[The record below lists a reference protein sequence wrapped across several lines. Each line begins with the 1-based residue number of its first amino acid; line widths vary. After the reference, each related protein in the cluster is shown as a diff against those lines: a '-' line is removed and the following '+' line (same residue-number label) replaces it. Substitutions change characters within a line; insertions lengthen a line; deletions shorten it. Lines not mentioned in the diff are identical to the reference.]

1 LSSDEVAGG
10 EMVKRDGDLN
20 HSLIEGLGP
29 AMNPPPDLFEDVV
42 GSEIAALVDEV
53 DAVLEFGGQGDIVT
67 YCRGRDALE
76 TAGRM
81 PALRMRAGCLRYKC
95 RPAAGAMK
103 PGRCRELRWLD

>member
-1 LSSDEVAGG
+1 
-10 EMVKRDGDLN
+10 
-20 HSLIEGLGP
+20 
-29 AMNPPPDLFEDVV
+29 V

-81 PALRMRAGCLRYKC
+81 PALRNEADVASCAGSTKVLERV
-95 RPAAGAMK
+95 AGAGHPMWWSLEF
-103 PGRCRELRWLD
+103 RDYWFWIVS

>member
-1 LSSDEVAGG
+1 
-10 EMVKRDGDLN
+10 MVKRDGDLN

-53 DAVLEFGGQGDIVT
+53 DSVLEFGGQGDIVT
-67 YCRGRDALE
+67 YCRGQDALE

-81 PALRMRAGCLRYKC
+81 PALRMPASGRRYETRQMSRVVLARLRC
-95 RPAAGAMK
+95 WSEWRGRGIQCGGA
-103 PGRCRELRWLD
+103 

>member
-1 LSSDEVAGG
+1 
-10 EMVKRDGDLN
+10 
-20 HSLIEGLGP
+20 
-29 AMNPPPDLFEDVV
+29 V

-81 PALRMRAGCLRYKC
+81 PALRNAGWRAPLRMPGQ
-95 RPAAGAMK
+95 RPALRNEAYAASCAGSTKVLERVAGAGHPMWWSLEF
-103 PGRCRELRWLD
+103 RDYWFWIVS